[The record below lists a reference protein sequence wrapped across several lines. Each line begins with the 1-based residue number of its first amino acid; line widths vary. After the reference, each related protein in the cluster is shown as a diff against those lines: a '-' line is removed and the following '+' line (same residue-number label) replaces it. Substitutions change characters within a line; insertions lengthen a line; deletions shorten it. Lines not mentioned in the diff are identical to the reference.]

1 VSRRG
6 LFSLGAARLVP
17 GERDLAALGA
27 AWRNYHA
34 ADAGVRRPDFAVL
47 RREAVEA
54 WGTGDPRDS
63 ARFLAPAAAALVE
76 AAGVRPGDRVLD
88 AGAGDGNLALAA
100 ADAGAHVTAVDLS
113 PRQVE
118 AGRARCAGAEWLV
131 ADIEALPFD
140 DGAFDHALSSFG
152 AMFTPRPQ
160 VAARELARVT
170 RPGGCVGMATW
181 SSTGFMSRVLDLPL
195 TLKPL
200 PPGVSRP
207 ARWGRYE
214 SAFLWMDGQVDG
226 FAMERGSLRME
237 LESADA
243 AWTLCATAP
252 GPLSAALRQSPE
264 PARDR
269 VRAAFMDLLETFD
282 RSESPPAV
290 AVDASY
296 ALVTG
301 RAPARAPRSSPG

>member
-6 LFSLGAARLVP
+6 LFSLGAARLIP
-17 GERDLAALGA
+17 DQRDLAALGA
-27 AWRNYHA
+27 AWRGYHEA
-34 ADAGVRRPDFAVL
+34 AAGVERADYAAL

-54 WGTGDPRDS
+54 WSAGDPRDG
-63 ARFLAPAAAALVE
+63 ARFLAPAAAALVA

-100 ADAGAHVTAVDLS
+100 AAAGARVTAVDLS

-118 AGRARCAGAEWLV
+118 AGRERCADAEWLV
-131 ADIEALPFD
+131 ADVEALPFE

-152 AMFTPRPQ
+152 AMFAPRPQ
-160 VAARELARVT
+160 LAAGELARVT

-181 SSTGFMSRVLDLPL
+181 SSTGFVSRVLDLAVELRPL
-195 TLKPL
+195 T
-200 PPGVSRP
+200 PGVSRP

-214 SAFLWMDGQVDG
+214 SAFLWMDGHVDG
-226 FAMERGSLRME
+226 FAMDRGSLPMAF
-237 LESADA
+237 ESAAA
-243 AWTLCATAP
+243 AWTAFASAP
-252 GPLSAALRQSPE
+252 GPLSAALRESPE

-269 VRAAFMDLLETFD
+269 ARAAFMELLETFD

-290 AVDASY
+290 TVDASY
-296 ALVTG
+296 ALLTG
-301 RAPARAPRSSPG
+301 RSPAAAR

>member
-17 GERDLAALGA
+17 GERDLAALGV
-27 AWRNYHA
+27 AWRSYQEA
-34 ADAGVRRPDFAVL
+34 EAGVRRADFAAL

-54 WGTGDPRDS
+54 WSAGDPRDS
-63 ARFLAPAAAALVE
+63 ARFLSPAASALVE

-100 ADAGAHVTAVDLS
+100 AAAGARVTAVDLS

-118 AGRARCAGAEWLV
+118 AGRARCADAEWLV
-131 ADIEALPFD
+131 SDVEALPFE

-152 AMFTPRPQ
+152 AMFAAQPQ
-160 VAARELARVT
+160 VAVRELARVT

-181 SSTGFMSRVLDLPL
+181 SSTGFMSRVLDLAIE
-195 TLKPL
+195 LKPL

-214 SAFLWMDGQVDG
+214 SAYLWMDGQVDG
-226 FAMERGSLRME
+226 FAMDRGSLPMAF
-237 LESADA
+237 ESADA
-243 AWTLCATAP
+243 AWTAFASAP
-252 GPLSAALRQSPE
+252 GPLSAALRESPA

-269 VRAAFMDLLETFD
+269 AGAAFMELLETFD

-290 AVDASY
+290 AIDASY

-301 RAPARAPRSSPG
+301 RSPAAAR